1 MSAIAGQLQ
10 SPNSVVAILAT
21 VLAVFSR
28 VGIACRMRA
37 FLIFRHFRRSFQAEC
52 ITWVKDRVV
61 TVASL
66 RESNAGRKAGDLVQ
80 QIAPV

>member
-1 MSAIAGQLQ
+1 
-10 SPNSVVAILAT
+10 
-21 VLAVFSR
+21 
-28 VGIACRMRA
+28 MRA